1 VHLIVGLGNPGQKYA
16 DTRHNAGFMALD
28 ALARRCGF
36 DPPVNFKHSLISKG
50 RIEGRPVVL
59 AWPQTFMN
67 LSGEA
72 VLELAS
78 FYKIPGEDILV
89 LHDELDLEPGRLKM
103 VYGGGTAG
111 HKGLASI
118 LAMLRQD
125 FCRLKIGI
133 GRPPKEIFVNG
144 NVDYVLGRFLDLEWP
159 AVEASLTAAA
169 EAAVDWLSQ
178 GLVKAQNQVNK
189 RQKKLQKD
197 QKKLKEERENP
208 AEEVCETP

>member
-1 VHLIVGLGNPGQKYA
+1 MHLIIGLGNPGQKYA
-16 DTRHNAGFMALD
+16 HTRHNAGFMALD
-28 ALARRCGF
+28 RLAESCAF
-36 DPPVNFKHSLISKG
+36 DPPVNFKHSLVSKG
-50 RIEGRPVVL
+50 RIGGRPVLL

-78 FYKIPGEDILV
+78 FYKVSGEDILV
-89 LHDELDLEPGRLKM
+89 LHDELDLEPGRLKL
-103 VYGGGTAG
+103 VLGGGTAG

-118 LAMLRQD
+118 LALLRQD

-133 GRPPKEIFVNG
+133 GRPPKEIFTGG
-144 NVDYVLGRFLDLEWP
+144 NADYVLGRFLDLEWP
-159 AVEASLTAAA
+159 AVEASLAAAA
-169 EAAVDWLSQ
+169 EAAVEWLTE

-189 RQKKLQKD
+189 RQKKLDRDRKKD
-197 QKKLKEERENP
+197 QESQ

>member
-1 VHLIVGLGNPGQKYA
+1 MQLIVGLGNPGLKYRH
-16 DTRHNAGFMALD
+16 TRHNAGFMALEC
-28 ALARRCGF
+28 LADRCGF
-36 DPPVNFKHSLISKG
+36 DQPVNFKHSLVTRG
-50 RIEGRPVVL
+50 RIEGRPVTL

-78 FYKIPGEDILV
+78 FYKISGQDILI
-89 LHDELDLEPGRLKM
+89 LHDELDLDPGQLKM

-118 LAMLRQD
+118 LALLRQD

-133 GRPPKEIFVNG
+133 GRPPREIFTNG

-159 AVEASLTAAA
+159 QFQAALEAAA
-169 EAAVDWLSQ
+169 GAAVQWVVH
-178 GLVKAQNQVNK
+178 GLAKTQNQVNK
-189 RQKKLQKD
+189 RLKK
-197 QKKLKEERENP
+197 ERQTQENP
-208 AEEVCETP
+208 AEERCETP